1 MARIVVTGRIPPSA
15 RDLLEG
21 AHPGEVW
28 MFDGD
33 TPAADALAAQLADA
47 EALVAVWYPVGASL
61 LDAAPNL
68 KVVANTAVGYDNID
82 VVECARR
89 GITVTNTPG
98 VLTEATADVAFGLL
112 LAVTRRL
119 AEGDR
124 LIRRGQFPLG
134 FSQMLGVGLQGRQLG
149 VVGMGAIGQA
159 VARRGRAFGM
169 SVVYFNRRQLP
180 AEIEAELA
188 ARRVELDELLA
199 TSDVVSL
206 NCPYTP
212 ETHHLLDA
220 RALGLMK
227 PTAYVINTARGKVI
241 DEPALVDALTEGRL
255 AGAGLDVFESE
266 PHVHPGL
273 LALDQVVLTPHIGSA
288 TSETRGAMAELAVRN
303 VLAVLAGAPPLTPV
317 AA

>member
-82 VVECARR
+82 VVEGARR

-159 VARRGRAFGM
+159 VARRGRAFGHQGELVAGTPLLPL
-169 SVVYFNRRQLP
+169 SAPLTSPHRPFPSPHAGRGFSQGGLVP
-180 AEIEAELA
+180 AEPDQLA
-188 ARRVELDELLA
+188 PQ
-199 TSDVVSL
+199 S
-206 NCPYTP
+206 
-212 ETHHLLDA
+212 
-220 RALGLMK
+220 GW
-227 PTAYVINTARGKVI
+227 
-241 DEPALVDALTEGRL
+241 LV
-255 AGAGLDVFESE
+255 
-266 PHVHPGL
+266 
-273 LALDQVVLTPHIGSA
+273 
-288 TSETRGAMAELAVRN
+288 
-303 VLAVLAGAPPLTPV
+303 
-317 AA
+317 